1 MVEKTRQFPD
11 MSVPKA
17 RHDAG
22 SGGDAGPGHVV
33 DYEMEDFL
41 HADTREQFRA
51 LGNVTREEVLSLLSE
66 RAATVSQLAEAMGKP
81 KGSVGY
87 HVKVLEQAGFVRIV
101 RTGKVRAITE
111 KYYGRTAR
119 TFVFG
124 KARKNDPL
132 FMLDDVR
139 QEAVVT
145 EGEALPM
152 FTMRR
157 ARISEEQAVE
167 FTQRLIALS
176 EEYLALPR
184 EGDRVYGLIAGVYPT
199 DLAALGDERE
209 TSDDG

>member
-1 MVEKTRQFPD
+1 
-11 MSVPKA
+11 MSAPTA
-17 RHDAG
+17 RRD
-22 SGGDAGPGHVV
+22 SETGGDSGSGHVV

-51 LGNVTREEVLSLLSE
+51 LGNATREEVLALLSE
-66 RAATVSQLAEAMGKP
+66 RAATVSQLAEALGKP

-87 HVKVLEQAGFVRIV
+87 HMKVLERAGFVRIV
-101 RTGKVRAITE
+101 RTAKVRAMTE

-119 TFVFG
+119 TVVFG
-124 KARKNDPL
+124 KAHKDDPF

-139 QEAVVT
+139 QEALVT
-145 EGEALPM
+145 EGEPLPM

-167 FTQRLIALS
+167 FTQRLIAMS

-184 EGDRVYGLIAGVYPT
+184 EGDRVFGLIAGVYPT
-199 DLAALGDERE
+199 SLAALGDERE
-209 TSDDG
+209 TSDD